1 MRPACGSEAS
11 GDSNPLNIS
20 NVLSVSSI
28 LQSTDFNP
36 SDFLAVDEDLT
47 QKFLDFPQLPQ
58 EATHDIHMHDSVVV
72 KGLIN
77 QDGTNEALRGVAD
90 VKGEIEGDD
99 TLQTNDDE
107 EVRISEMQTTLEAAM
122 KNVLVCLI
130 SEYLSETITLRQFLT
145 KIRQCLCS
153 PDSSAT
159 HKEVFTWVLRC
170 MLEGGSTDGTNH
182 VHRMATFL
190 EENGVMKNEIEASSA
205 AIKEESLAHDDIE
218 IGDKRKRKDT
228 KKSISRGL
236 RSAPNKWTKAESQLL
251 IRLVH
256 ENGDKSWKRI
266 AEQLGGGKTGA
277 QCAQHWK
284 RVLSPQIKKG
294 SWDDQEEELL
304 LALVERYGQSWKN
317 IAGEIKSRTDIQC
330 RYQYQKSCL
339 SRQCEWHEQED
350 SLMLKKV
357 AQMLHEGGAG
367 HMTASRTNTSGLP
380 VNWVEVAKFIAR
392 AKLTKIPRTALEC
405 KQRWY
410 IVRGNSQTHSLNTS
424 TNSIHNNS
432 MSMNTIPMEN
442 VLINHTNSPNIS
454 SHQFHNYT
462 NINNTFSMVSSPY
475 ASAAVTPSF

>member
-1 MRPACGSEAS
+1 MRTACGNDAS
-11 GDSNPLNIS
+11 GDSNPLS
-20 NVLSVSSI
+20 LSSLLSVSSF
-28 LQSTDFNP
+28 LQNSDFNP
-36 SDFLAVDEDLT
+36 SDFLSVDEELT
-47 QKFLDFPQLPQ
+47 QKFLEFPQIPQ
-58 EATHDIHMHDSVVV
+58 QPAHDTNAVVV
-72 KGLIN
+72 KEGFN
-77 QDGTNEALRGVAD
+77 QDVTD
-90 VKGEIEGDD
+90 VKDALEEEDIFN
-99 TLQTNDDE
+99 TNDD

-130 SEYLSETITLRQFLT
+130 GEYLSEAITLRQFLA

-153 PDSSAT
+153 PDSSVT

-190 EENGVMKNEIEASSA
+190 EENGVTKNEIEASSA
-205 AIKEESLAHDDIE
+205 AIKEESLPAHGDDE

-294 SWDDQEEELL
+294 SWDDLEEELL

-339 SRQCEWHEQED
+339 SRQCEWHEQEE
-350 SLMLKKV
+350 SLLLKKV
-357 AQMLHEGGAG
+357 AQMLHEGGVG
-367 HMTASRTNTSGLP
+367 HMSTSRTSTSGLP

-410 IVRGNSQTHSLNTS
+410 IVRSNNHALPLNTS
-424 TNSIHNNS
+424 NGSINNNNT
-432 MSMNTIPMEN
+432 MSMNAMSMDN
-442 VLINHTNSPNIS
+442 VLINHANNNIS

-462 NINNTFSMVSSPY
+462 SINNTFSVVSSPY